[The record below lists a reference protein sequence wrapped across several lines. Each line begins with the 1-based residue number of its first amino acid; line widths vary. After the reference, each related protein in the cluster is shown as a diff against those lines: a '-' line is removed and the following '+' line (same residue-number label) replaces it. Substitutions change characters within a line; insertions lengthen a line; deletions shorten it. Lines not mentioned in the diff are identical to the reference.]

1 MEGIGPG
8 LRRSFV
14 RDKSTGNK
22 LVHGLPIY
30 LDLWVDPRLDLKR
43 EWRCGVGPGK
53 LSSLLDRPL
62 TTRQVMRRGR

>member
-53 LSSLLDRPL
+53 LS
-62 TTRQVMRRGR
+62 